1 MKICICGETF
11 SGIGGIQ
18 RVVALFANELSKK
31 HEVTISSGDTPEK
44 IANMVYKLD
53 ESINFVQFP
62 WDERVAFFNKGNYD
76 VMIGVAWWH
85 SLWLA
90 MIAPELKAKTIGWQ
104 HNSFEAYFHTPGS
117 YAWKHDELFKK
128 YLSNLDAYVV
138 LNEKT
143 KEKIDTN
150 FGVNSTV
157 IYNPKSYVS
166 KEKSDMRNKVF
177 LAAGRMVYAK
187 GFDTLVDA
195 FRIFSQKNPDWKLLL
210 VGDGQELPAIKDKIK
225 EYGLEK
231 RILTPGKTDDI
242 KKYFLQSSVLLLPS
256 RWEGM
261 PMISLEALEMGC
273 PIIAYDIDAMGP
285 IISDGSNGLIVR
297 ENQDANAHAQAMLK
311 IAENQTLR
319 DQMHQAAIQKARQF
333 SVDKIMSE
341 WEELFK

>member
-1 MKICICGETF
+1 M
-11 SGIGGIQ
+11 
-18 RVVALFANELSKK
+18 
-31 HEVTISSGDTPEK
+31 
-44 IANMVYKLD
+44 
-53 ESINFVQFP
+53 
-62 WDERVAFFNKGNYD
+62 
-76 VMIGVAWWH
+76 
-85 SLWLA
+85 
-90 MIAPELKAKTIGWQ
+90 
-104 HNSFEAYFHTPGS
+104 
-117 YAWKHDELFKK
+117 
-128 YLSNLDAYVV
+128 
-138 LNEKT
+138 
-143 KEKIDTN
+143 
-150 FGVNSTV
+150 
-157 IYNPKSYVS
+157 
-166 KEKSDMRNKVF
+166 
-177 LAAGRMVYAK
+177 
-187 GFDTLVDA
+187 
-195 FRIFSQKNPDWKLLL
+195 LL